1 MLSRLA
7 QWARSNLSSFILA
20 LLLALV
26 VWIVATQEQN
36 PIVEI
41 DFGTPVPIEV
51 TGLQSGLVIT
61 NDYPRTT
68 QVRLRTQRNTTGS
81 ISVDDILATID
92 LSGLGPGVYQVPLR
106 FQIATQAIL
115 VSANPSHIRIQIE
128 EEYQR
133 EVPVQLVLQGQ
144 LPAGYRTGAYAIEPD
159 SVVVRGP
166 RSRVEMVSEVRAEVS
181 LDGLRE
187 SFQGQLSLNVLD
199 VEGNL
204 VEGLSLTPASVSVTI
219 PISQEAGYR
228 DIAVVAR
235 TIGRPAPGYYV
246 TSITVT
252 PPLITVRG
260 DPQIISS
267 MQPYAE
273 TQTIDLT
280 GLTDDLIT
288 QVTLDL
294 PSGVTPIEARSI
306 EVLISIA
313 AQLGSRSV
321 TASVQAINLGSNL
334 SADFSPEI
342 VELILSGPLPV
353 LDAINP
359 VQDIQVTV
367 NLADLGAGIYQI
379 RPEVRLSRSE
389 VSVESVLPMLV
400 EVQITSGTSQ
410 GNQ

>member
-1 MLSRLA
+1 MLSKA
-7 QWARSNLSSFILA
+7 IQWARSNLSSFTLA

-36 PIVEI
+36 PIIET

-51 TGLQSGLVIT
+51 VGLEDGLVIT

-68 QVRLRTQRNTTGS
+68 QVRLRTQRDTASS
-81 ISVDDILATID
+81 ISVDDILATVD
-92 LSGLGPGVYQVPLR
+92 LSGLGPGIYQVPLR

-115 VSANPSHIRIQIE
+115 VSANPAHIRVQIE
-128 EEYQR
+128 EEYER
-133 EVPVQLVLQGQ
+133 ELPVQLVLRGQ
-144 LPAGYRTGAYAIEPD
+144 LPTGYRSGAYRIAPD

-187 SFQGQLSLNVLD
+187 SFQGQLALSVLD

-204 VEGLSLTPASVSVTI
+204 VEGLTLVPATVNVNI

-260 DPQIISS
+260 DPQVISA

-294 PSGVTPIEARSI
+294 PAGVTPIEARSI

-321 TASVQAINLGSNL
+321 VASVQAINLGNNL
-334 SADFSPEI
+334 SADFSPET

-353 LDAINP
+353 LDALDP
-359 VQDIQVTV
+359 MQDVQVTV
-367 NLADLGAGIYQI
+367 NLTNLGVGTYQI

-389 VSVESVLPMLV
+389 LSVESVLPMMV
-400 EVQITSGTSQ
+400 EVQITSGASQ
-410 GNQ
+410 GNR

>member
-1 MLSRLA
+1 MLSKAA

-41 DFGTPVPIEV
+41 DFGIPIPIEV
-51 TGLQSGLVIT
+51 VGLQPGLVIT
-61 NDYPRTT
+61 NDYPHTT
-68 QVRLRTQRNTTGS
+68 QVRLRTQRNTAGS
-81 ISVDDILATID
+81 ISVDDILATAD
-92 LSGLGPGVYQVPLR
+92 LSGLGPGIYQVPLR

-115 VSANPSHIRIQIE
+115 VSANPAHIRVQIE

-133 EVPVQLVLQGQ
+133 EMPVQLVLRGQ
-144 LPAGYRTGAYAIEPD
+144 LPTGYRTGAYTIQPD

-187 SFQGQLSLNVLD
+187 SFQGQLSLSVLD
-199 VEGNL
+199 VEENSL
-204 VEGLSLTPASVSVTI
+204 EGLSLTPATVSVSI

-260 DPQIISS
+260 DPQVISS

-313 AQLGSRSV
+313 AQLGSRSI
-321 TASVQAINLGSNL
+321 TASVEAINLSGGL
-334 SADFSPEI
+334 SAAFSPAT

-353 LDAINP
+353 LDALDP
-359 VQDIQVTV
+359 TQDVQVTV
-367 NLADLGAGIYQI
+367 NLADLGAGTYQI
-379 RPEVRLSRSE
+379 RPEIRLSRSE
-389 VSVESVLPMLV
+389 ISVESVLPMLV
-400 EVQITSGTSQ
+400 EVQITPSTP
-410 GNQ
+410 